1 MSLLPPPP
9 RAPSRGSKRNARG
22 GVVWLLLATPLAFLT
37 AVMIAGAAL
46 FGRDGLGIAV
56 FMGLLMGGLAA
67 FAFRRARARFQVAEL
82 HRRGLELTAIVSGR
96 TVHVTS
102 EGVARTLPL
111 RREVEDLVPVAGVES
126 GVLALATPD
135 LSRVHLVAREEVDLP
150 QLVPALP
157 PEAAPTPARE
167 RIDVEQIRELAGSL
181 RGVGMALPGLLAVGG
196 ASTLLNGR
204 WIGLGAALL
213 AAAGLIFLKE
223 ARLARRRRQL
233 PEIGIVRRSRVVR
246 LRRLAKAVLLSVEF
260 TSGGR
265 LVKGTCVVPI
275 PWVPRTQGSELDV
288 IVHPEHPGVWIPL
301 CDPIAAPDS

>member
-9 RAPSRGSKRNARG
+9 RAPSKGSKRNARG
-22 GVVWLLLATPLAFLT
+22 GAVWLVLAIPLALLT
-37 AVMIAGAAL
+37 IVMIAGAAL
-46 FGRDGLGIAV
+46 LGRDGLGIAV

-67 FAFRRARARFQVAEL
+67 FAFRRARTRFQVAGL
-82 HRRGLELTAIVSGR
+82 HRRGLELTAVVNGR
-96 TVHVTS
+96 TATLS
-102 EGVARTLPL
+102 CEGSSRSVPL
-111 RREVEDLVPVAGVES
+111 RRELGDLIPVPGVEG

-135 LSRVHLVAREEVDLP
+135 LSRVHLVAREEVELP
-150 QLVPALP
+150 QRVQTLP

-167 RIDVEQIRELAGSL
+167 RLDVEQIRELAGSL

-223 ARLARRRRQL
+223 ARLARRRRRL
-233 PEIGIVRRSRVVR
+233 AEIGIIRRSRVVQ
-246 LRRLAKAVLLSVEF
+246 LRRLSKAVLLTVEF
-260 TSGGR
+260 MSGGR

-275 PWVPRTQGSELDV
+275 PWLPRTQGSELDV

-301 CDPIAAPDS
+301 CDPIA